1 MGVLLMP
8 RAAAHKPLSAPD
20 ERLVLPQIT
29 QLPGRG
35 RALLALRANIGAAGF
50 AGYRGWIGP
59 NPQLTQATW
68 HARRYEGRAPSP
80 CCKLPLWNSM

>member
-8 RAAAHKPLSAPD
+8 RAAVASPFPLQTSGWYS
-20 ERLVLPQIT
+20 RR
-29 QLPGRG
+29 QL
-35 RALLALRANIGAAGF
+35 N
-50 AGYRGWIGP
+50 YRGDIELSWHYEQNFWRRWFCRLFVVGGP
-59 NPQLTQATW
+59 QRSTNPGHL